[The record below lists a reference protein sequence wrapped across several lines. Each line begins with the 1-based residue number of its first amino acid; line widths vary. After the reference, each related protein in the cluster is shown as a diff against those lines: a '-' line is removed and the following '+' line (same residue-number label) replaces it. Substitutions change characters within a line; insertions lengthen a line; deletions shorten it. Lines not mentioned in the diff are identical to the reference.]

1 MEEQNKYYT
10 PTIEELHV
18 GWEGEAS
25 FVSGGGWVMIDFSKE
40 GEDSFVIHEPKDKEA
55 AKCWSKFW
63 LIEEESLFTANNTR
77 NYETAVMLLK
87 DNRLRGKYLDQED
100 IESLGWIDGITEG
113 NTSRY
118 NMSARDYKD
127 RIFLLIDNPTRQ
139 IRIVLQKG
147 LGDTLFWGECKSK
160 NELRK
165 IMQWVGIM

>member
-1 MEEQNKYYT
+1 MEQQNKYYT
-10 PTIEELHV
+10 PDAADIYPGYEYEFNGNKINYESVGEWSKNIAGTEPEECSILDQW
-18 GWEGEAS
+18 GLYYGKPS
-25 FVSGGGWVMIDFSKE
+25 NYYIQQGWVR
-40 GEDSFVIHEPKDKEA
+40 
-55 AKCWSKFW
+55 
-63 LIEEESLFTANNTR
+63 T
-77 NYETAVMLLK
+77 
-87 DNRLRGKYLDQED
+87 KYLDRED

-127 RIFLLIDNPTRQ
+127 RIFLLVDNPTRQ

-165 IMQWVGIM
+165 IMQWIGIL